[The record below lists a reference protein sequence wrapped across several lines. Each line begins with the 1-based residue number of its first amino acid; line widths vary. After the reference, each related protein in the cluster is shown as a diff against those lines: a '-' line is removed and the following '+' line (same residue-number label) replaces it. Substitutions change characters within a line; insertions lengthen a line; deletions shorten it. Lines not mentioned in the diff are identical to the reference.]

1 MRGRL
6 YILSGPA
13 GVGKGTVL
21 RKVFEKLD
29 NIAYSVSCTTRAP
42 RAREKNGVNYFFIGE
57 SSFKK
62 MVDEERFLEWANV
75 HGHYYGTRKD
85 IVEETLRQ
93 GKDLLLEID
102 VQGASQ
108 VKKQMADAVMIFI
121 KPPSL
126 EELIRRLKKRGT
138 EGPEEFKLRIK
149 NARKEMSY
157 ADEYEYIIINEKID
171 KAADEFI
178 KIVKKYREDSI

>member
-21 RKVFEKLD
+21 RRVFEKLD

-42 RAREKNGVNYFFIGE
+42 RPGEKDGVNYVFMDE
-57 SSFKK
+57 TSFKK
-62 MVDEERFLEWANV
+62 MVSEERFLEWSNV
-75 HGHYYGTRKD
+75 HGHFYGTRKD
-85 IVEETLRQ
+85 IVEDTLNSCR
-93 GKDLLLEID
+93 DVLLEID

-108 VKKQMADAVMIFI
+108 VKKKMPEAVMIFI
-121 KPPSL
+121 QPPSF

-138 EGPEEFKLRIK
+138 EGPEELELRIC
-149 NARKEMSY
+149 NAREEMSH
-157 ADEYEYIIINEKID
+157 AGEYEHMIINDRVD
-171 KAADEFI
+171 KAAEDLI
-178 KIVKKYREDSI
+178 RIVKKYREGSI

>member
-21 RKVFEKLD
+21 RRVFEKLD

-42 RAREKNGVNYFFIGE
+42 RPREIDGVNYIFMDE

-62 MVDEERFLEWANV
+62 MVDEGRFLEWANV
-75 HGHYYGTRKD
+75 HGHFYGTRKD
-85 IVEETLRQ
+85 VVEETVRQ
-93 GKDLLLEID
+93 GKDVLLEID

-108 VKKQMADAVMIFI
+108 VKEKMPDAVMIFI
-121 KPPSL
+121 QPPSF

-138 EGPEEFKLRIK
+138 EGPEELELRIR
-149 NARKEMSY
+149 NAKKEMSY
-157 ADEYEYIIINEKID
+157 ANEYEHMIINEKID
-171 KAADEFI
+171 KAADDFI
-178 KIVKKYREDSI
+178 KIVKKYREGKI

>member
-42 RAREKNGVNYFFIGE
+42 RPGEKDGVNYVFMDE
-57 SSFKK
+57 PSFKK
-62 MVDEERFLEWANV
+62 MVDEGKFLEWANV

-85 IVEETLRQ
+85 IVEDTIRQ
-93 GKDLLLEID
+93 GMDVLLGDRCSGSVTGQE
-102 VQGASQ
+102 
-108 VKKQMADAVMIFI
+108 
-121 KPPSL
+121 
-126 EELIRRLKKRGT
+126 
-138 EGPEEFKLRIK
+138 K
-149 NARKEMSY
+149 NA
-157 ADEYEYIIINEKID
+157 
-171 KAADEFI
+171 
-178 KIVKKYREDSI
+178 